1 MTLSDLKYKLI
12 SKINQTDDN
21 DILEEL
27 YRLLTIDES
36 EFEVIKLSSEQ
47 KSAIKTA
54 QNQYKNNQFLTQ
66 KQVDITLDHLL
77 SN

>member
-36 EFEVIKLSSEQ
+36 EFEVMKLSSEQ

-66 KQVDITLDHLL
+66 KQADITLEHLL
-77 SN
+77 AN